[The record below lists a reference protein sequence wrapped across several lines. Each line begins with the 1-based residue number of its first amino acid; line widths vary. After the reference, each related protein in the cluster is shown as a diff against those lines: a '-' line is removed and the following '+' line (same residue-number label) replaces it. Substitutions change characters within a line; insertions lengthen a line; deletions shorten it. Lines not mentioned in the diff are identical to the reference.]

1 MAFKGV
7 TPGGRS
13 RSMRLEQ
20 ARRKGR
26 RTSTSP
32 RRGVWG
38 KLSVFPACQDFLL
51 LDTLSPPSDLF
62 QFLFQGVNDL
72 AILMV
77 ATRPHTPRCFQGYRL
92 FRFGC
97 ALMGSF
103 VSLCRHR
110 PLGSLNGLELKM
122 SKSYGRTLQF
132 SQKFRTF
139 AAGNCSYR
147 ALICHASM
155 TIRPRVVYRPPL
167 DTPRTARMAVTIIR
181 FTHGKTNDGDQH
193 FQDCQSVTGLAH
205 PSTSRLSEKTAS
217 PSCSLSTTRSHPFSS
232 VGSSASM
239 KGIRQL
245 SPQRRVCTRNR
256 SRRAKSRW

>member
-51 LDTLSPPSDLF
+51 LDTLPPPSICSSSSF
-62 QFLFQGVNDL
+62 KVS
-72 AILMV
+72 ILMV

-97 ALMGSF
+97 ALMGAF

-110 PLGSLNGLELKM
+110 DPSTRNQPLHGLCRRLELKI
-122 SKSYGRTLQF
+122 SKSSGRTVRL
-132 SQKFRTF
+132 SQNFRNF
-139 AAGNCSYR
+139 AAGILLY
-147 ALICHASM
+147 A
-155 TIRPRVVYRPPL
+155 
-167 DTPRTARMAVTIIR
+167 
-181 FTHGKTNDGDQH
+181 
-193 FQDCQSVTGLAH
+193 
-205 PSTSRLSEKTAS
+205 
-217 PSCSLSTTRSHPFSS
+217 
-232 VGSSASM
+232 
-239 KGIRQL
+239 
-245 SPQRRVCTRNR
+245 
-256 SRRAKSRW
+256 